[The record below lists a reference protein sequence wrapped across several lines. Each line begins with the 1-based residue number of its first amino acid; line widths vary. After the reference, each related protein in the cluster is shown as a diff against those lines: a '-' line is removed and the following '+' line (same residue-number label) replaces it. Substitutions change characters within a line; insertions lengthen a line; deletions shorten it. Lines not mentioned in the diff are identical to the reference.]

1 MALACKRNIT
11 VVEVTSTRMLMAHGF
26 LRRLFEVFERY
37 RTAVDVVTTSEVS
50 VSVTIDDNRRLQD
63 IARGLSEF
71 AEVTI
76 EPEMALLCAVGENL
90 RRRSGVC
97 DPHARRSRRRAA
109 ADGVAGGI
117 EAQRHGRH
125 PRQRCPGGDVAPA
138 QRMVCGVSRRNAGRG
153 GAVSAMRVLIV
164 GHGRMGRLVESL
176 APEAGVEIA
185 GLVDIDNADRPEA
198 WPAAD
203 VAIDFSTAAAVVGN
217 ARRLAARG
225 THLVIGTTGWQEQ
238 EAALK
243 RELAALP
250 VGVVSAPNF
259 ALGVNLFVALAAR
272 AAELLAE
279 RPEFGAWIHELH
291 HSAKRDAPSGTAIGI
306 RDAMQNAG
314 YTLPIDVAS
323 TRVGSIPGTH
333 TVGFDSPAET
343 ITLTHTAR
351 DRTGFARGALAAAKW
366 VNGRQRV
373 VHDAGRS
380 RTLAMLNFE
389 C

>member
-1 MALACKRNIT
+1 
-11 VVEVTSTRMLMAHGF
+11 
-26 LRRLFEVFERY
+26 
-37 RTAVDVVTTSEVS
+37 
-50 VSVTIDDNRRLQD
+50 
-63 IARGLSEF
+63 
-71 AEVTI
+71 
-76 EPEMALLCAVGENL
+76 
-90 RRRSGVC
+90 
-97 DPHARRSRRRAA
+97 
-109 ADGVAGGI
+109 
-117 EAQRHGRH
+117 
-125 PRQRCPGGDVAPA
+125 
-138 QRMVCGVSRRNAGRG
+138 
-153 GAVSAMRVLIV
+153 MRVLIV

-198 WPAAD
+198 WPPAE

-217 ARRLAARG
+217 ARRLAGRG
-225 THLVIGTTGWQEQ
+225 THLVIGTTGWHEQ

-306 RDAMQNAG
+306 RDAMQSAG
-314 YTLPIDVAS
+314 YKLPIDVAS

-366 VNGRQRV
+366 VNGRQGWFTMRDV
-373 VHDAGRS
+373 LG
-380 RTLAMLNFE
+380 L
-389 C
+389 